1 MSADYKSTIN
11 LPQTDFPMKAGLP
24 KREPELL
31 ANWEKHDLHGRLR
44 EVSKGREK
52 FTLHDGPPY
61 ANGHLH
67 IGHALNKILKDV
79 INRSQQMLGKDSTYV
94 PGWDCHGL
102 PIEWMIEEKYRKKG
116 KNKDDIPINEFRQ
129 ECRDFAAEWIDVQ
142 REEFKRLG
150 ILGDWDN
157 PYTTMTFAAEAQI
170 VRELGKFLMNG
181 SLYRGSKPVMWS
193 VVEKTALAE
202 AEVEYHY
209 HESDTI
215 WVKFPVASVWG
226 QDSKQETDELSMAFV
241 VIWTTTPWTIPGNR
255 AVSFSNRIKYGLYEI
270 EEAPED
276 NWAKT
281 GEKYLLADTLADD
294 VFKQAR
300 VENFKRVRDVNP
312 NHLTCFH
319 PLKDLGYNFKVPLLA
334 GSHVT
339 EEAGTGFVHTA
350 PGHGVDDFEIWM
362 ENKSFLDESG
372 FDTAIPYTVDGDG
385 FFTDQAPGFTGK
397 RVITDKGKKGDA
409 NEGVIAAL
417 KDADNIIAR
426 ARLKHQYP
434 HSWRSKKPV
443 IFRNTPQWFIAMDK
457 DLGDGSTLRQRA
469 LSEIE
474 KTRWVPAQ
482 GKNRINGMVETRPD
496 WVISR
501 QRAWGVP
508 ITVFVDKKTGEPLS
522 DQKVLDRIADAVEQ
536 EGADVWFG
544 ADAST
549 FLSPEYNS
557 DDFEQVTD
565 ILDVWF
571 DSGSTHSFVLEAR
584 PELSWP
590 ADLYLEGSD
599 QHRGWFQ
606 SSLLESCGTRGCAPY
621 KAVLTHGFV
630 MAEDGQKMSKSLG
643 NVVAPQDVIKQ
654 SGADILRLWVVGSD
668 YSEDMRIGPEILKQH
683 ADVYRRLRNTLRFL
697 LGNLNDF
704 KDDERLDVADMPELE
719 RWVLHRLSELDGRL
733 KQTCDD
739 YNFHAFFSELHNFC
753 AIELSAFYFDIRKDC
768 LYCDAAD
775 SVRRRAARTVLDI
788 LFDCLSAWLAPFIC
802 FTADE
807 AWRARHGADADSVH
821 VRTFPD
827 VPAVWQNDDLA
838 ARWQKIMTMR
848 RVVTKALETERA
860 AKNIGSSL
868 EAHPTVYVS
877 ADYEKTLNGID
888 VADVCITSGITV
900 TVGAVPAAAAMLE
913 DVADVGVVF
922 ARAEGDKC
930 ERCWKVLEEV
940 GQDNEHAGVCLR
952 CADAVR
958 QAHNGA

>member
-31 ANWEKHDLHGRLR
+31 ADWEKHDLHGRLR
-44 EVSKGREK
+44 EVSRGREK

-255 AVSFSNRIKYGLYEI
+255 AASFSNRIKYGLYEI

-409 NEGVIAAL
+409 NEAVIAAL

-457 DLGDGSTLRQRA
+457 NLGDGSTLRQRA

-482 GKNRINGMVETRPD
+482 SKNRINGMVETRPD

-807 AWRARHGADADSVH
+807 AWRARHGADAESVH

-838 ARWQKIMTMR
+838 ARLQKIMTMR